1 MTRRRRRNTNNNDN
15 INVGMGNIRK
25 DLERTKGCGFGT
37 SKSAGRVQSWMDGS
51 LGFGLNGEEYKFD
64 VCIKY
69 IQNGGICISYWFL
82 LCRAIVVGLVLV
94 DQQQWMV
101 SERSDC

>member
-1 MTRRRRRNTNNNDN
+1 
-15 INVGMGNIRK
+15 
-25 DLERTKGCGFGT
+25 
-37 SKSAGRVQSWMDGS
+37 MDGS

-82 LCRAIVVGLVLV
+82 LCRAIVVGLVL
-94 DQQQWMV
+94 DGQQQWMV